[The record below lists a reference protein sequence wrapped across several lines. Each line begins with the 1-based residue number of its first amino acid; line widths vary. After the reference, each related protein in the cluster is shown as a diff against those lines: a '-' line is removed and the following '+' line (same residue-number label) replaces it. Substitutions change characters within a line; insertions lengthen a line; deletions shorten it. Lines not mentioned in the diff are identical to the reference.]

1 MSVLLVAFYSS
12 NSNQRMIE
20 VVSGLGAQTAG
31 TIAAAIQ
38 EMEGWDARMAELG
51 VDQELTSEPDTSDPG
66 PPPRLSSVERDPDL
80 EREAELI
87 QANREIK
94 QLTSKIAVLTTDLE
108 ASRTRISTLEE
119 ELVESNLMLDRG
131 IRKQSDNEDLER
143 FRSEALRDRQHIAE
157 LEGELA
163 DEKALVANQERQLER
178 LKADADTKQDL
189 RDELQL
195 VTSERDE
202 LSQKAKANENL
213 HKKIRAMNEA
223 ARASDATRQDLQ
235 LAREELDELRPFRER
250 CNALEKVN
258 KENLKTIENGEQSLF
273 EEKSRRTR
281 VEHENQVLSK
291 QLDQARDLQAR
302 AEDLKKEL
310 EEKVRELESTNHG
323 GRGGSLEDE
332 LNVDDTTEIGEETP
346 KAMADSIVTSDTI
359 MLLQKVEILTNRVK
373 SIERQYLEMLQENL
387 GLKSD
392 LKHGVENEESERYE
406 HCFGLVSVFL

>member
-1 MSVLLVAFYSS
+1 MSVLLVAFYSP

-20 VVSGLGAQTAG
+20 KVGALGAQTAG
-31 TIAAAIQ
+31 LIAGAIQ
-38 EMEGWDARMAELG
+38 DMESWDQRMAELG

-66 PPPRLSSVERDPDL
+66 PPPRYASVERDPDL

-87 QANREIK
+87 QVNREVK
-94 QLTSKIAVLTTDLE
+94 QLRSQIGVLKSDLE
-108 ASRTRISTLEE
+108 SSRARISALEE

-131 IRKQSDNEDLER
+131 VRKQSDNEDLER

-163 DEKALVANQERQLER
+163 DQKDLIKNQERQLER

-195 VTSERDE
+195 VKSERDE

-213 HKKIRAMNEA
+213 HKKIRTMNEA
-223 ARASDATRQDLQ
+223 AKASDLTRQDLQ
-235 LAREELDELRPFRER
+235 QTREELDEIRPFKER
-250 CNALEKVN
+250 CMALEKVN

-281 VEHENQVLSK
+281 VEHENQMLSK
-291 QLDQARDLQAR
+291 QLDQARELQAR

-310 EEKVRELESTNHG
+310 EDRVQELESTNRG

-332 LNVDDTTEIGEETP
+332 LNST
-346 KAMADSIVTSDTI
+346 
-359 MLLQKVEILTNRVK
+359 LR
-373 SIERQYLEMLQENL
+373 
-387 GLKSD
+387 
-392 LKHGVENEESERYE
+392 
-406 HCFGLVSVFL
+406 